1 MSHSALCFQEVGRS
15 SCGSF
20 FWNYSLISLVSLL
33 SAGQEMAGNSSFLT
47 QMRYVMSDLGVL
59 RWEWVREN
67 AGIVILG
74 AQISSSAL
82 LLAARYDT
90 AFLRLCLWQ
99 NTKCVHFLE
108 QTDVCISSWY
118 VVGPTLCL
126 VSGYVHLRGLE
137 RCFHSDCFPSLHPRV
152 LSKWLVYERGDHSSG
167 RQENV
172 SPSWSRK
179 DAS

>member
-1 MSHSALCFQEVGRS
+1 M
-15 SCGSF
+15 
-20 FWNYSLISLVSLL
+20 
-33 SAGQEMAGNSSFLT
+33 
-47 QMRYVMSDLGVL
+47 
-59 RWEWVREN
+59 REN

-90 AFLRLCLWQ
+90 AFLRLCLWL

-108 QTDVCISSWY
+108 QTDVYISSWY

-137 RCFHSDCFPSLHPRV
+137 RCFHSVFHPFIPECLVNGWYMREEITLLADRRMCLHPGP
-152 LSKWLVYERGDHSSG
+152 ERTLPSG
-167 RQENV
+167 GCRGASALLPS
-172 SPSWSRK
+172 SPSCPFLCFQIK
-179 DAS
+179 NTCL